1 MEPMEPIEPI
11 EPEAD
16 GADEADGAHGADE
29 ADGAD
34 EALPSKRAQKKHI
47 AYRHKPGCICAHC
60 ITKHGRNHAAIYN
73 VICNQRFQ
81 ILNDRRRN
89 RFTHELPVIAMQ
101 VQPLFTRKNHVSCYS
116 FIPKTRPMHC
126 SCSRY
131 QALCG
136 KPACIY
142 THMVAE
148 HGNNYAA
155 MSTLRS
161 CCGL

>member
-1 MEPMEPIEPI
+1 MRPMEPMKPFPQKEPRRNIY
-11 EPEAD
+11 
-16 GADEADGAHGADE
+16 
-29 ADGAD
+29 
-34 EALPSKRAQKKHI
+34 SS
-47 AYRHKPGCICAHC
+47 HKPGCICAHC

-101 VQPLFTRKNHVSCYS
+101 VQALVTSYPKKQCFALQLHPKNTPH
-116 FIPKTRPMHC
+116 TQC
-126 SCSRY
+126 SCSRH
-131 QALCG
+131 ALCG

-148 HGNNYAA
+148 HGNNHAA

-161 CCGL
+161 CCGLSAPVWRKGAFSP